1 MEYLEPCD
9 ARHHPCRYSD
19 DPRPLALGKAGE
31 NRLDIIGVKVHG
43 IVWRR
48 VGRSQD
54 MQDQDKA
61 GMQSAIGIAAATAS
75 VEC

>member
-1 MEYLEPCD
+1 MEYLEPGD
-9 ARHHPCRYSD
+9 ARHHPCRYSN
-19 DPRPLALGKAGE
+19 DPRPLTLGKAGE

-43 IVWRR
+43 IVRRR

-54 MQDQDKA
+54 MQDKA